1 MIVLWSCP
9 CLPIQYHLS
18 SIAQALDRWRG
29 GDRVEVLRSEFLDV
43 LASVPDPRDPRGRRY
58 PLDGLLAIAILAT
71 AAGMG
76 SYAGFA
82 TWAATAPIEVLAQ
95 LGIRFRRPT
104 EKTFRAVFQRLDPA
118 DLDRRLG
125 AYFTALAATEAAG
138 MLAVALDGKTLR
150 GARRA
155 GAAAAHLVSV
165 FAHRARLVLG
175 QLAVAEKSNEI
186 PCVRKILHPFR
197 QVRLLVTVDAMHT
210 QTATAKLICGTL
222 KSHYLMIVKSNQ
234 PKLLARITALPW
246 TRVPVTATD
255 DAHGHGRVERR
266 TLKVLTAA
274 RGIGFPYARQII
286 QITRERVTAHRRTHP
301 GGRLRNLQPPIRTRP
316 AGDDRRL
323 AARPLGHRE
332 HCPLGPRR
340 DLRRGPLHR
349 AHRHR
354 PTGHGQPAK
363 HSYEHAPP
371 HRSRQHRRSLP
382 GHRLQGRPRPRPAHR
397 PPNQQVTSVL
407 VNNAGALSLDPPNPY
422 V

>member
-1 MIVLWSCP
+1 MKFSVLDRSRGVARACHSVSP
-9 CLPIQYHLS
+9 VS
-18 SIAQALDRWRG
+18 SVAEALDRWRG
-29 GDRVEVLRSEFLDV
+29 GDRVEVLGSEFLDV

-76 SYAGFA
+76 GPTPGSRPGRL
-82 TWAATAPIEVLAQ
+82 PRRIEVLAQ

-125 AYFTALAATEAAG
+125 AYFTALAATEAAAEG
-138 MLAVALDGKTLR
+138 GLLAVALDGKTLR

-234 PKLLARITALPW
+234 PKLLARITGAAVDARSQSRPPT
-246 TRVPVTATD
+246 TRTAT
-255 DAHGHGRVERR
+255 
-266 TLKVLTAA
+266 AA
-274 RGIGFPYARQII
+274 SSGAPSKCS
-286 QITRERVTAHRRTHP
+286 
-301 GGRLRNLQPPIRTRP
+301 PPRAASDSPTPNRSSRSPANASQQRP
-316 AGDDRRL
+316 ANAPGRSSTQSAACHSNTPGRR
-323 AARPLGHRE
+323 
-332 HCPLGPRR
+332 
-340 DLRRGPLHR
+340 
-349 AHRHR
+349 
-354 PTGHGQPAK
+354 
-363 HSYEHAPP
+363 
-371 HRSRQHRRSLP
+371 
-382 GHRLQGRPRPRPAHR
+382 
-397 PPNQQVTSVL
+397 
-407 VNNAGALSLDPPNPY
+407 
-422 V
+422 